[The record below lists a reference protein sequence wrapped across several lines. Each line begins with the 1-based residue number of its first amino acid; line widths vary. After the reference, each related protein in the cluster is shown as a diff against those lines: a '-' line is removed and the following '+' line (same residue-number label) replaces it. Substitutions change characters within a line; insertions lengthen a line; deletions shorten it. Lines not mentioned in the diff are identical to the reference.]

1 MNKPTIEKLY
11 THRLTPWVNAFL
23 FCVSI
28 RGVMALGDA
37 TGIRYSNSMLSV
49 MLFILLLMLGRI
61 VCLLFAKVDKV
72 WKIKA
77 YIFST
82 LLSAALHIGA
92 EYEFYDGVDFAKP
105 SLYFNTI
112 CLAIAMAPFVAYLW
126 RKPRKLNVIERDENE
141 KDKASGKISEPKS
154 FRSSTPFNF
163 FYIWAIIFLF
173 WMPVFF
179 ALYPGAFVYDATEE
193 YVEVI
198 SRQFTMH
205 HPLLHV
211 LALGGIVHLF
221 EYIGAGA
228 NLGIAVYVLLQM
240 LVMSAA
246 LSFVVRSLQMW
257 GVTKRYA
264 FITVLFFSIFPLFPL
279 YAVCTAKDGLFTV
292 FLLVAIVSMGNIIRS
307 TQQTQSPASAPY
319 MSDMVIFLV
328 SSTLMMM
335 LRNNGLYAYAAAA
348 IILAV
353 VMVLARRRERIPS
366 TSTGS
371 CAQSLNDSDK
381 NNSSSLTTASNDSHS
396 HNEPADSTLHA
407 EQSDANSD
415 ANKSRVNKS
424 RANHNASTPRTYS
437 RLLILMALSIVLS
450 LGGTRI
456 LKLATGATDGE
467 HQELLT
473 VPIQQ
478 LARTYT
484 YSPEAFTPDEE
495 SLLKAFIPEEYL
507 TTYTPRVSDVL
518 KSGFDN
524 RYYESHRALFYRLW
538 LTIGARRPLT
548 YLNAHLGTAYG
559 YLYPDALNNVYKG
572 NAMYTFT
579 YTDSSYFGFETEPPG
594 TRESMLPALEL
605 LIEKF
610 SLTLFQQKCPVL
622 SMLFAPGFVFW
633 VFLFILFGY
642 VDRKNLPMLLPVL
655 MTFATVLLGPTTLVR
670 YVLILWYIIPLYP
683 VWISEVERAIKNK

>member
-1 MNKPTIEKLY
+1 MNKPAIEKLY

-23 FCVSI
+23 FCVGI

-37 TGIRYSNSMLSV
+37 TGIRYSNSILSV

-61 VCLLFAKVDKV
+61 VCPLFAKVDKV
-72 WKIKA
+72 WKIKS

-82 LLSAALHIGA
+82 LLSTALHIGA

-105 SLYFNTI
+105 SLYLNTI

-126 RKPRKLNVIERDENE
+126 KKPKGLDVIDRDENE

-154 FRSSTPFNF
+154 FKSSTPFNF

-292 FLLVAIVSMGNIIRS
+292 FLLVAIVSMGNIIRLADVKDA
-307 TQQTQSPASAPY
+307 QPPSPTSAPP
-319 MSDMVIFLV
+319 MSDMIIFLV

-335 LRNNGLYAYAAAA
+335 LRNNGLYAYAATALISAMTLIISRRQKPAA
-348 IILAV
+348 F
-353 VMVLARRRERIPS
+353 S
-366 TSTGS
+366 G
-371 CAQSLNDSDK
+371 
-381 NNSSSLTTASNDSHS
+381 TTA
-396 HNEPADSTLHA
+396 
-407 EQSDANSD
+407 
-415 ANKSRVNKS
+415 
-424 RANHNASTPRTYS
+424 
-437 RLLILMALSIVLS
+437 RLLILMVLSIVLS

-484 YSPEAFTPDEE
+484 YNPEAFTPDEE
-495 SLLKAFIPEEYL
+495 ALLKAFIPEDYL

-633 VFLFILFGY
+633 VFIFILFGY

-683 VWISEVERAIKNK
+683 VWISEAER

>member
-1 MNKPTIEKLY
+1 MNKSTIEKLY

-23 FCVSI
+23 FCVGI

-37 TGIRYSNSMLSV
+37 TGIRYSNSILSV

-61 VCLLFAKVDKV
+61 VCPLFAKVDKV

-82 LLSAALHIGA
+82 LLSTALHIGA

-105 SLYFNTI
+105 SIYFNSL

-126 RKPRKLNVIERDENE
+126 RKPRDLDVIDRDENE
-141 KDKASGKISEPKS
+141 KDKVSGKTSGQKT

-228 NLGIAVYVLLQM
+228 NLGIAIYVLLQM

-292 FLLVAIVSMGNIIRS
+292 FLLVSIVSMGNIIRL
-307 TQQTQSPASAPY
+307 TDAEKAPASTTS

-335 LRNNGLYAYAAAA
+335 LRNNGLYAYTATAL
-348 IILAV
+348 IIVIVFV
-353 VMVLARRRERIPS
+353 VDRRHRSASSNRI
-366 TSTGS
+366 
-371 CAQSLNDSDK
+371 
-381 NNSSSLTTASNDSHS
+381 TA
-396 HNEPADSTLHA
+396 
-407 EQSDANSD
+407 
-415 ANKSRVNKS
+415 
-424 RANHNASTPRTYS
+424 
-437 RLLILMALSIVLS
+437 RLLILMVLSIVLS

-467 HQELLT
+467 HQEMLT

-484 YSPEAFTPDEE
+484 YSLEAFTPDEE
-495 SLLKAFIPEEYL
+495 ALLKAFIPEDYL
-507 TTYTPRVSDVL
+507 TTYSPRISDVL

-524 RYYESHRALFYRLW
+524 QYYESHRALFYKLW

-548 YLNAHLGTAYG
+548 YINAHLGTSYG
-559 YLYPDALNNVYKG
+559 YVYPDALNNVYKG
-572 NAMYTFT
+572 NTMNTFT

-594 TRESMLPALEL
+594 IRDSMLPALEF

-633 VFLFILFGY
+633 VFFFVLVGY
-642 VDRKNLPMLLPVL
+642 VDRKNLPMMLLVL

-670 YVLILWYIIPLYP
+670 YVLILWYITPLYP
-683 VWISEVERAIKNK
+683 IWIKEAERK

>member
-1 MNKPTIEKLY
+1 MNKLTLDKIY
-11 THRLTPWVNAFL
+11 THRLTPWVNALL
-23 FCVSI
+23 FCVGI

-37 TGIRYSNSMLSV
+37 TGVRYSNSMLSV
-49 MLFILLLMLGRI
+49 MLFILLLILGRI
-61 VCLLFAKVDKV
+61 VCPLFAVVEKAWKV
-72 WKIKA
+72 KA

-82 LLSAALHIGA
+82 LLSTALHVGA

-105 SLYFNTI
+105 SIYINTF

-126 RKPRKLNVIERDENE
+126 RKPRDLDVIDRDENE

-163 FYIWAIIFLF
+163 FYVWAIIFLF

-246 LSFVVRSLQMW
+246 LSFVVLSLQRW

-264 FITVLFFSIFPLFPL
+264 FMAVLFFSIFPLFPL

-335 LRNNGLYAYAAAA
+335 LRNNGLYAYGATA
-348 IILAV
+348 IIVAV
-353 VMVLARRRERIPS
+353 VMIVDRRKVK
-366 TSTGS
+366 
-371 CAQSLNDSDK
+371 SLPG
-381 NNSSSLTTASNDSHS
+381 TT
-396 HNEPADSTLHA
+396 T
-407 EQSDANSD
+407 
-415 ANKSRVNKS
+415 
-424 RANHNASTPRTYS
+424 

-524 RYYESHRALFYRLW
+524 QYYEAHRALFYKLW

-559 YLYPDALNNVYKG
+559 YLYPDAFNNVYKG

-642 VDRKNLPMLLPVL
+642 VDSKNMPMLLPVL

-683 VWISEVERAIKNK
+683 VWISEAERER

>member
-23 FCVSI
+23 FCVGI
-28 RGVMALGDA
+28 RGVMALGDV
-37 TGIRYSNSMLSV
+37 TGIRYSNSILSV
-49 MLFILLLMLGRI
+49 MIFILLLMLGRI
-61 VCLLFAKVDKV
+61 VCPLFTKVDKA

-82 LLSAALHIGA
+82 LLSTALHIGA
-92 EYEFYDGVDFAKP
+92 EYEFYDGVDYAKP

-126 RKPRKLNVIERDENE
+126 RKPRGLNVIDRDENE
-141 KDKASGKISEPKS
+141 KDKASGKTSGHKA
-154 FRSSTPFNF
+154 FRSSIPFNF

-246 LSFVVRSLQMW
+246 LSFVVRSFQMW

-292 FLLVAIVSMGNIIRS
+292 FLLVSIVSMGNIIRS
-307 TQQTQSPASAPY
+307 TDAEKEPVSTTS

-335 LRNNGLYAYAAAA
+335 LRNNGLYAYTATAL
-348 IILAV
+348 IIVIVFV
-353 VMVLARRRERIPS
+353 VDRRHRSASSNRI
-366 TSTGS
+366 
-371 CAQSLNDSDK
+371 
-381 NNSSSLTTASNDSHS
+381 TA
-396 HNEPADSTLHA
+396 
-407 EQSDANSD
+407 
-415 ANKSRVNKS
+415 
-424 RANHNASTPRTYS
+424 
-437 RLLILMALSIVLS
+437 RLLILMVLSIVLS

-467 HQELLT
+467 HQEMLT

-495 SLLKAFIPEEYL
+495 ALLKAFIPEDYL
-507 TTYTPRVSDVL
+507 TTYSPRISDVL
-518 KSGFDN
+518 KSGFN
-524 RYYESHRALFYRLW
+524 NQYYESHRALFYKLW
-538 LTIGARRPLT
+538 LTIGARRPIT
-548 YLNAHLGTAYG
+548 YLNAHLGTSYG
-559 YLYPDALNNVYKG
+559 YVYPDALNNVYKG
-572 NAMYTFT
+572 NTMNTFT

-594 TRESMLPALEL
+594 TRESMLPALEF
-605 LIEKF
+605 LIEKL
-610 SLTLFQQKCPVL
+610 SLDLFQQKCPVL

-633 VFLFILFGY
+633 VFFFVLVGY
-642 VDRKNLPMLLPVL
+642 VDRKNLPMMLLVL

-670 YVLILWYIIPLYP
+670 YVLILWYITPLYP
-683 VWISEVERAIKNK
+683 IWIKEAERK

>member
-1 MNKPTIEKLY
+1 MNKLTLDKIY
-11 THRLTPWVNAFL
+11 THRLTPWVNALL
-23 FCVSI
+23 FCVGI

-37 TGIRYSNSMLSV
+37 TGVRYSNSMLSV
-49 MLFILLLMLGRI
+49 MLFILLLVLGRI
-61 VCLLFAKVDKV
+61 VCPLFAVVEKAWKV
-72 WKIKA
+72 KA
-77 YIFST
+77 YIFSM
-82 LLSAALHIGA
+82 LLSTALHIGA

-105 SLYFNTI
+105 SIYINTF

-126 RKPRKLNVIERDENE
+126 RKPRDLDVIDRDENE

-163 FYIWAIIFLF
+163 FYVWAIIFLF
-173 WMPVFF
+173 WMLVFF

-228 NLGIAVYVLLQM
+228 NFGIAVYVLLQM

-246 LSFVVRSLQMW
+246 LSFVVLSLQRW

-264 FITVLFFSIFPLFPL
+264 FMAVLFFSIFPLFPL

-335 LRNNGLYAYAAAA
+335 LRNNGLYAYGATA
-348 IILAV
+348 IIVAV
-353 VMVLARRRERIPS
+353 VMIVDRRKVK
-366 TSTGS
+366 
-371 CAQSLNDSDK
+371 SLPG
-381 NNSSSLTTASNDSHS
+381 TT
-396 HNEPADSTLHA
+396 T
-407 EQSDANSD
+407 
-415 ANKSRVNKS
+415 
-424 RANHNASTPRTYS
+424 

-467 HQELLT
+467 HQEMLT

-478 LARTYT
+478 LTRTYT
-484 YSPEAFTPDEE
+484 YSPEAFTPDEVA
-495 SLLKAFIPEEYL
+495 LLKAFIPEEYL

-524 RYYESHRALFYRLW
+524 RYYESHCADFYRLW

-633 VFLFILFGY
+633 VFLFMLFGY

-655 MTFATVLLGPTTLVR
+655 MTFATVLMGPTTLVR
-670 YVLILWYIIPLYP
+670 YVLILWYIAPLYP
-683 VWISEVERAIKNK
+683 VWISEAGRER

>member
-23 FCVSI
+23 FCVGI

-37 TGIRYSNSMLSV
+37 TGIRYSNSILSI

-61 VCLLFAKVDKV
+61 ACPLFAKVDKV

-77 YIFST
+77 YIFSI

-112 CLAIAMAPFVAYLW
+112 CLAIAMAPFVACLW
-126 RKPRKLNVIERDENE
+126 RKPRDLDVIDRDENE
-141 KDKASGKISEPKS
+141 MDKASGKISEPKS

-246 LSFVVRSLQMW
+246 LCFVVRSLQMW

-292 FLLVAIVSMGNIIRS
+292 FLLVSIVSMGNIIRS
-307 TQQTQSPASAPY
+307 TDAEKAPASTSS
-319 MSDMVIFLV
+319 MSDMVIFLA

-335 LRNNGLYAYAAAA
+335 LRNNGLYAYTATAL
-348 IILAV
+348 IIV
-353 VMVLARRRERIPS
+353 IVFIVDRRHRSDSSNRI
-366 TSTGS
+366 
-371 CAQSLNDSDK
+371 
-381 NNSSSLTTASNDSHS
+381 TA
-396 HNEPADSTLHA
+396 
-407 EQSDANSD
+407 
-415 ANKSRVNKS
+415 
-424 RANHNASTPRTYS
+424 
-437 RLLILMALSIVLS
+437 RLLILMVLSIVLS
-450 LGGTRI
+450 LGDTRI

-467 HQELLT
+467 HQEMLT

-478 LARTYT
+478 LVRTYT

-495 SLLKAFIPEEYL
+495 ALLKAFIPEDYL
-507 TTYTPRVSDVL
+507 TTYSPRISDVL
-518 KSGFDN
+518 KSGFN
-524 RYYESHRALFYRLW
+524 NQYYESHRALFYKLW
-538 LTIGARRPLT
+538 ITIGARRPLT

-559 YLYPDALNNVYKG
+559 YIYPDALNNVYKG
-572 NAMYTFT
+572 NTMNTFI

-594 TRESMLPALEL
+594 IRESMLPALEF

-610 SLTLFQQKCPVL
+610 SLDLFQQKCPVL

-633 VFLFILFGY
+633 VFFFVLVGY
-642 VDRKNLPMLLPVL
+642 VDRKNLPMMLLVL

-670 YVLILWYIIPLYP
+670 YVLILWFIIPLYLI
-683 VWISEVERAIKNK
+683 WIKEAERK

>member
-1 MNKPTIEKLY
+1 MKSLSIDKLY
-11 THRLTPWVNAFL
+11 MHRLTPWVNALL
-23 FCVSI
+23 FCAGI

-37 TGIRYSNSMLSV
+37 TGVRYSNSMLSV
-49 MLFILLLMLGRI
+49 MLFILLLILGRI
-61 VCLLFAKVDKV
+61 VCPLFSKLERV
-72 WKIKA
+72 WRIKA
-77 YIFST
+77 YVFST
-82 LLSAALHIGA
+82 LLSVSLHIGA

-105 SLYFNTI
+105 SIYINTI
-112 CLAIAMAPFVAYLW
+112 CLAIALAPFVAYFW
-126 RKPRKLNVIERDENE
+126 RKPNGLNVVDR
-141 KDKASGKISEPKS
+141 KDTGTEGNSQTGI
-154 FRSSTPFNF
+154 PFNF

-228 NLGIAVYVLLQM
+228 NAGIAVYVLLQM
-240 LVMSAA
+240 FTMSAA
-246 LSFVVRSLQMW
+246 LSYVVRSLQRW
-257 GVTKRYA
+257 GVTERYA

-292 FLLVAIVSMGNIIRS
+292 FLLVAIVSMGNIIMS
-307 TQQTQSPASAPY
+307 SHISNCVSGNGDTKVSSDKDPAPS
-319 MSDMVIFLV
+319 MSDMVIFLI

-335 LRNNGLYAYAAAA
+335 LRNNGLYAYASTA

-353 VMVLARRRERIPS
+353 TLIIDRTPKNVPSISSDSSER
-366 TSTGS
+366 
-371 CAQSLNDSDK
+371 
-381 NNSSSLTTASNDSHS
+381 SSSEPDSAKNSRSQTGIARADYYAGVHYTT
-396 HNEPADSTLHA
+396 
-407 EQSDANSD
+407 
-415 ANKSRVNKS
+415 
-424 RANHNASTPRTYS
+424 S

-467 HQELLT
+467 HQEMLT

-484 YSPEAFTPDEE
+484 YSPDAFTPDEE
-495 SLLKAFIPEEYL
+495 ALLKAFIPEDYL

-524 RYYESHRALFYRLW
+524 KHYESHRADFYRLW

-559 YLYPDALNNVYKG
+559 YIYPDALNNVYKG

-594 TRESMLPALEL
+594 TRESMMPALEL

-622 SMLFAPGFVFW
+622 SMLFSPGFVFW
-633 VFLFILFGY
+633 VFMFVLFGY
-642 VDRKNLPMLLPVL
+642 VNRKNLPMMLLVL

-670 YVLILWYIIPLYP
+670 YVLILWYITPLYP
-683 VWISEVERAIKNK
+683 VWMCEAENKRKRYE

>member
-23 FCVSI
+23 FCVGI

-61 VCLLFAKVDKV
+61 VCPLFAKVDKV

-82 LLSAALHIGA
+82 LLSVALHIGA

-105 SLYFNTI
+105 SLYLNTI

-126 RKPRKLNVIERDENE
+126 RKPRDLDVIDRDENE

-246 LSFVVRSLQMW
+246 LSFVVRSLQMR

-292 FLLVAIVSMGNIIRS
+292 FLLVSIVSMGNIIRS
-307 TQQTQSPASAPY
+307 TDAEKEPVSTTS

-335 LRNNGLYAYAAAA
+335 LRNNGLYAYTATAL
-348 IILAV
+348 IIV
-353 VMVLARRRERIPS
+353 IVFIVDRRHRSASSNRI
-366 TSTGS
+366 
-371 CAQSLNDSDK
+371 
-381 NNSSSLTTASNDSHS
+381 TA
-396 HNEPADSTLHA
+396 
-407 EQSDANSD
+407 
-415 ANKSRVNKS
+415 
-424 RANHNASTPRTYS
+424 

-467 HQELLT
+467 HQEMLT

-495 SLLKAFIPEEYL
+495 ALLKAFIPEDYL
-507 TTYTPRVSDVL
+507 TTYSPRISDVL

-524 RYYESHRALFYRLW
+524 QYYESHRALFYKLW

-559 YLYPDALNNVYKG
+559 YIYPDALNNVYKG
-572 NAMYTFT
+572 NTMNTFT

-594 TRESMLPALEL
+594 TRESMLPALEF
-605 LIEKF
+605 LIEKL
-610 SLTLFQQKCPVL
+610 SLDLFQQKCPVL

-633 VFLFILFGY
+633 VFFFVLVGY
-642 VDRKNLPMLLPVL
+642 VDRKNLPMMLLVL

-670 YVLILWYIIPLYP
+670 YVLILWYITPLYP
-683 VWISEVERAIKNK
+683 IWIKEAERK

>member
-23 FCVSI
+23 FCVGI

-61 VCLLFAKVDKV
+61 VCPLFAKVDKV

-82 LLSAALHIGA
+82 LLSTALHIGA

-126 RKPRKLNVIERDENE
+126 RKPRDLDVIDRDENE

-292 FLLVAIVSMGNIIRS
+292 FLLVSIVSMGNIIRS
-307 TQQTQSPASAPY
+307 TDAEKAPASTTS
-319 MSDMVIFLV
+319 MSDMVIFLA

-335 LRNNGLYAYAAAA
+335 LRNNGLYAYTATAL
-348 IILAV
+348 IIV
-353 VMVLARRRERIPS
+353 IIFIVDRRHRSASSNRII
-366 TSTGS
+366 
-371 CAQSLNDSDK
+371 A
-381 NNSSSLTTASNDSHS
+381 
-396 HNEPADSTLHA
+396 
-407 EQSDANSD
+407 
-415 ANKSRVNKS
+415 
-424 RANHNASTPRTYS
+424 

-467 HQELLT
+467 HQEMLT

-495 SLLKAFIPEEYL
+495 ALLKAFIPEDYL
-507 TTYTPRVSDVL
+507 TTYSPRISDVL

-524 RYYESHRALFYRLW
+524 QYYESHRALFYKLW
-538 LTIGARRPLT
+538 LTIGTRRPLT
-548 YLNAHLGTAYG
+548 YINAHLGTSYG
-559 YLYPDALNNVYKG
+559 YVYPDALNNVYKG
-572 NAMYTFT
+572 NTMNTFT

-594 TRESMLPALEL
+594 IRDSMLPALEL

-610 SLTLFQQKCPVL
+610 SLNLFQQKCPVL

-633 VFLFILFGY
+633 VFFFVLVGY
-642 VDRKNLPMLLPVL
+642 VDRKNLPMMLLVL
-655 MTFATVLLGPTTLVR
+655 MTFATVLFGPTTLVR
-670 YVLILWYIIPLYP
+670 YVLILWYITPLYP
-683 VWISEVERAIKNK
+683 IWIKEAERK

>member
-23 FCVSI
+23 FCVGI

-37 TGIRYSNSMLSV
+37 TGIRYSNSILSV
-49 MLFILLLMLGRI
+49 MLFILVLMLGRI
-61 VCLLFAKVDKV
+61 VCPLFAKVDKV

-82 LLSAALHIGA
+82 LLSTALHIGA

-112 CLAIAMAPFVAYLW
+112 SLAIAMAPFVAYLW
-126 RKPRKLNVIERDENE
+126 RKPKGLNVIERDENE
-141 KDKASGKISEPKS
+141 KDKATGKTSEPKS
-154 FRSSTPFNF
+154 IRSSTPFNF

-221 EYIGAGA
+221 EYIDSGA

-246 LSFVVRSLQMW
+246 LSFVVRSFQMW

-264 FITVLFFSIFPLFPL
+264 FLTVLFFSIFPLFPL

-292 FLLVAIVSMGNIIRS
+292 FLLVSIVSMGNIIRLADVKDAQPPS
-307 TQQTQSPASAPY
+307 HASAPS

-335 LRNNGLYAYAAAA
+335 LRNNGLYAYAATALISA
-348 IILAV
+348 MTLIIS
-353 VMVLARRRERIPS
+353 RRQKPVAFS
-366 TSTGS
+366 G
-371 CAQSLNDSDK
+371 
-381 NNSSSLTTASNDSHS
+381 TTA
-396 HNEPADSTLHA
+396 
-407 EQSDANSD
+407 
-415 ANKSRVNKS
+415 
-424 RANHNASTPRTYS
+424 
-437 RLLILMALSIVLS
+437 RLLILMVLSIVLS

-467 HQELLT
+467 HQEMLT

-495 SLLKAFIPEEYL
+495 ALLKAFIPEDYL
-507 TTYTPRVSDVL
+507 TTYSPRISDVL
-518 KSGFDN
+518 KSGFN
-524 RYYESHRALFYRLW
+524 NQYYESHRALFYKLW

-559 YLYPDALNNVYKG
+559 YIYPDALNNVYKG
-572 NAMYTFT
+572 NTMYTFT
-579 YTDSSYFGFETEPPG
+579 YIDSSYFGFETEPPG
-594 TRESMLPALEL
+594 IRDSMLPALEF

-633 VFLFILFGY
+633 VFLFVLVGY
-642 VDRKNLPMLLPVL
+642 VDRKNLPMMLLVL
-655 MTFATVLLGPTTLVR
+655 MTFATVLFGPTTLVR
-670 YVLILWYIIPLYP
+670 YVLILWYITPLYP
-683 VWISEVERAIKNK
+683 IWIKEAERK

>member
-23 FCVSI
+23 FCVGI

-37 TGIRYSNSMLSV
+37 TGIRYSNSILSV

-61 VCLLFAKVDKV
+61 VCPLFAKVDKA

-82 LLSAALHIGA
+82 LLSTALHIGA

-126 RKPRKLNVIERDENE
+126 RKPRDLDVIDRDENE
-141 KDKASGKISEPKS
+141 KDKASGKNSEPKS
-154 FRSSTPFNF
+154 FKSSTPFNF

-221 EYIGAGA
+221 EYIGAGS

-292 FLLVAIVSMGNIIRS
+292 FLLVSIVSMGNIIRS
-307 TQQTQSPASAPY
+307 TDAEKAPASTTS

-335 LRNNGLYAYAAAA
+335 LRNNGLYAYTATAL
-348 IILAV
+348 IIV
-353 VMVLARRRERIPS
+353 IVFIVDRRYRSASSNRI
-366 TSTGS
+366 
-371 CAQSLNDSDK
+371 
-381 NNSSSLTTASNDSHS
+381 TA
-396 HNEPADSTLHA
+396 
-407 EQSDANSD
+407 
-415 ANKSRVNKS
+415 
-424 RANHNASTPRTYS
+424 

-456 LKLATGATDGE
+456 MKLATGATDGE
-467 HQELLT
+467 HQEMLT

-495 SLLKAFIPEEYL
+495 ALLKAFIPEDYL
-507 TTYTPRVSDVL
+507 TTYSPRISDVL

-524 RYYESHRALFYRLW
+524 QYYESHRALFYKLW

-559 YLYPDALNNVYKG
+559 YIYPDALNNVYKG
-572 NAMYTFT
+572 NTMNTFI

-594 TRESMLPALEL
+594 IRDSMLPALEL
-605 LIEKF
+605 LVEKF

-633 VFLFILFGY
+633 VFIFILFGY

>member
-1 MNKPTIEKLY
+1 MSYKMNKPTIEKLY

-23 FCVSI
+23 FCVGI

-61 VCLLFAKVDKV
+61 VCPLFAKVDKV
-72 WKIKA
+72 WEIKA

-82 LLSAALHIGA
+82 LLSLALHIGA
-92 EYEFYDGVDFAKP
+92 EYEFYDGVDFAKL
-105 SLYFNTI
+105 SLYLNTI
-112 CLAIAMAPFVAYLW
+112 CLAIAMAPFVACLW
-126 RKPRKLNVIERDENE
+126 RKLKGLDVIDRDENE
-141 KDKASGKISEPKS
+141 KDKATGKTSEPKS

-292 FLLVAIVSMGNIIRS
+292 FLLVSIVSMGNIIRS
-307 TQQTQSPASAPY
+307 TDAEKAPASTTS

-335 LRNNGLYAYAAAA
+335 LRNNGLYAYTATAL
-348 IILAV
+348 IIV
-353 VMVLARRRERIPS
+353 IVFIVDRRYRSASSNRI
-366 TSTGS
+366 
-371 CAQSLNDSDK
+371 
-381 NNSSSLTTASNDSHS
+381 TA
-396 HNEPADSTLHA
+396 
-407 EQSDANSD
+407 
-415 ANKSRVNKS
+415 
-424 RANHNASTPRTYS
+424 

-456 LKLATGATDGE
+456 MKLATGATDGE
-467 HQELLT
+467 HQEMLT

-495 SLLKAFIPEEYL
+495 ALLKAFIPEDYL
-507 TTYTPRVSDVL
+507 TTYTPRISDVL

-524 RYYESHRALFYRLW
+524 QYYESHRALFYKLW

-559 YLYPDALNNVYKG
+559 YIYPDALNNVYKG
-572 NAMYTFT
+572 NTMNTFI

-610 SLTLFQQKCPVL
+610 SLNLFQQKCPVL

-633 VFLFILFGY
+633 VFLFVLVGY
-642 VDRKNLPMLLPVL
+642 VDRKNLPMMLLVL

-670 YVLILWYIIPLYP
+670 YVLILWFIIPLYP
-683 VWISEVERAIKNK
+683 IWISEATI

>member
-1 MNKPTIEKLY
+1 MKSLSIDKLY
-11 THRLTPWVNAFL
+11 MHRLTPWVNALL
-23 FCVSI
+23 FCAGI

-37 TGIRYSNSMLSV
+37 TGVRYSNSMLSV
-49 MLFILLLMLGRI
+49 MLFILLLILGRI
-61 VCLLFAKVDKV
+61 VCPLFSKLERV
-72 WKIKA
+72 WRIKA
-77 YIFST
+77 YVFST
-82 LLSAALHIGA
+82 LLSVSLHIGA

-105 SLYFNTI
+105 SIYINTI
-112 CLAIAMAPFVAYLW
+112 CLAIALAPFVAYFW
-126 RKPRKLNVIERDENE
+126 RKPNGLNVVDR
-141 KDKASGKISEPKS
+141 KDTGTEGNSQTGI
-154 FRSSTPFNF
+154 PFNF

-228 NLGIAVYVLLQM
+228 NAGIAVYVLLQM
-240 LVMSAA
+240 LTMSVA
-246 LSFVVRSLQMW
+246 LSYVVRSLQRW

-264 FITVLFFSIFPLFPL
+264 FITVLFFGIFPLYPL

-292 FLLVAIVSMGNIIRS
+292 FLLVAIVSMGNIIMS
-307 TQQTQSPASAPY
+307 SHISNCVSGNGDTKVSSDKDPAPS
-319 MSDMVIFLV
+319 MSDMIIFLI

-335 LRNNGLYAYAAAA
+335 LRNNGLYAYASTA
-348 IILAV
+348 IIIAV
-353 VMVLARRRERIPS
+353 TLIIDRRHKKVPSISLDLSER
-366 TSTGS
+366 
-371 CAQSLNDSDK
+371 
-381 NNSSSLTTASNDSHS
+381 SSSEPDSS
-396 HNEPADSTLHA
+396 K
-407 EQSDANSD
+407 
-415 ANKSRVNKS
+415 KSPS
-424 RANHNASTPRTYS
+424 QTGIARANHHVGVYYTTS

-467 HQELLT
+467 HQEMLT

-484 YSPEAFTPDEE
+484 YSPDAFTPDEE
-495 SLLKAFIPEEYL
+495 ALLKAFIPEDYL

-524 RYYESHRALFYRLW
+524 KHYESHRADFYRLW

-559 YLYPDALNNVYKG
+559 YIYPDALNNVYKG

-594 TRESMLPALEL
+594 TRESMMPALEL

-622 SMLFAPGFVFW
+622 SMLFSPGFVFW
-633 VFLFILFGY
+633 VFMFVLFGY
-642 VDRKNLPMLLPVL
+642 VNRKNLPMMLLVL

-670 YVLILWYIIPLYP
+670 YVLILWYITPLYP
-683 VWISEVERAIKNK
+683 VWMCEAENKRKRYE

>member
-23 FCVSI
+23 FCVGI

-37 TGIRYSNSMLSV
+37 TGIRYSNSILSV

-61 VCLLFAKVDKV
+61 VCPLFAKVDKV

-82 LLSAALHIGA
+82 LLSTALHIGA
-92 EYEFYDGVDFAKP
+92 EYEFYDGVDYAKP

-126 RKPRKLNVIERDENE
+126 RKPRGLNVIDRDENE
-141 KDKASGKISEPKS
+141 KDKATGKTSEPKS

-246 LSFVVRSLQMW
+246 LSFVVRSFQMW

-292 FLLVAIVSMGNIIRS
+292 FLLVSIVSMGNIIRLADVKDAQPAS
-307 TQQTQSPASAPY
+307 HASAPS

-335 LRNNGLYAYAAAA
+335 LRNNGLYAYAATALISAMTLIISRRQKPAA
-348 IILAV
+348 F
-353 VMVLARRRERIPS
+353 S
-366 TSTGS
+366 G
-371 CAQSLNDSDK
+371 
-381 NNSSSLTTASNDSHS
+381 TTA
-396 HNEPADSTLHA
+396 
-407 EQSDANSD
+407 
-415 ANKSRVNKS
+415 
-424 RANHNASTPRTYS
+424 
-437 RLLILMALSIVLS
+437 RLLILMVLSIVLS

-467 HQELLT
+467 HQEMLT

-495 SLLKAFIPEEYL
+495 ALLKAFIPEDYL
-507 TTYTPRVSDVL
+507 TTYSPRISDVL
-518 KSGFDN
+518 KSGFN
-524 RYYESHRALFYRLW
+524 NQYYESHRALFYKLW

-559 YLYPDALNNVYKG
+559 YIYPDALNNVYKG
-572 NAMYTFT
+572 NTMNTFT

-594 TRESMLPALEL
+594 IRDSMLPALEL

-622 SMLFAPGFVFW
+622 SMLFAPGFLFW
-633 VFLFILFGY
+633 VFLFVLVGY
-642 VDRKNLPMLLPVL
+642 VDRKNLPMMLLVL
-655 MTFATVLLGPTTLVR
+655 MTFATVLFGPTTLVR
-670 YVLILWYIIPLYP
+670 YVLILWYITPLYP
-683 VWISEVERAIKNK
+683 IWIKEAERK

>member
-23 FCVSI
+23 FCVGI

-49 MLFILLLMLGRI
+49 MISILLLMLGRI
-61 VCLLFAKVDKV
+61 VCPLFAKVDKA

-82 LLSAALHIGA
+82 LLSTALHIGA
-92 EYEFYDGVDFAKP
+92 EYEFYDGVDFAKL

-126 RKPRKLNVIERDENE
+126 RKLKGLDMIEREE
-141 KDKASGKISEPKS
+141 PGMDKPSDKTSGQKA

-246 LSFVVRSLQMW
+246 LSFVVRSFQMW

-264 FITVLFFSIFPLFPL
+264 FLTVLFFSLFPLFPL

-292 FLLVAIVSMGNIIRS
+292 FLLVAIVSMGNIMRS
-307 TQQTQSPASAPY
+307 TDAEKVPASTAS
-319 MSDMVIFLV
+319 MSDMVIFLA

-335 LRNNGLYAYAAAA
+335 LRNNGLYAYTATAL
-348 IILAV
+348 IIV
-353 VMVLARRRERIPS
+353 IVFIVDRRHRSASSNRI
-366 TSTGS
+366 
-371 CAQSLNDSDK
+371 
-381 NNSSSLTTASNDSHS
+381 TA
-396 HNEPADSTLHA
+396 
-407 EQSDANSD
+407 
-415 ANKSRVNKS
+415 
-424 RANHNASTPRTYS
+424 
-437 RLLILMALSIVLS
+437 RLLILMVLSIVLS

-467 HQELLT
+467 HQEMLT

-495 SLLKAFIPEEYL
+495 ALLKAFIPEDYL
-507 TTYTPRVSDVL
+507 TTYSPRISDVL

-524 RYYESHRALFYRLW
+524 QYYESHRALFYKLW
-538 LTIGARRPLT
+538 LTIGTRRPLT
-548 YLNAHLGTAYG
+548 YINAHLGTAYG
-559 YLYPDALNNVYKG
+559 YIYPDALNNVYKG

-594 TRESMLPALEL
+594 IRDSMLPALEL

-610 SLTLFQQKCPVL
+610 SLNLFQQKCPVL

-633 VFLFILFGY
+633 VFFFVLVGY
-642 VDRKNLPMLLPVL
+642 VDRKNLPMMLLVL
-655 MTFATVLLGPTTLVR
+655 MTFATVLFGPTTLVR
-670 YVLILWYIIPLYP
+670 YVLILWYITPLYP
-683 VWISEVERAIKNK
+683 IWIKEAERK

>member
-23 FCVSI
+23 FCVGI

-37 TGIRYSNSMLSV
+37 TGIRYSNSILSV
-49 MLFILLLMLGRI
+49 MIFILLLMLGRI
-61 VCLLFAKVDKV
+61 VCPLFTKVDKA

-82 LLSAALHIGA
+82 LLSTALHIGA
-92 EYEFYDGVDFAKP
+92 EYEFYDGVDYAKP

-126 RKPRKLNVIERDENE
+126 RKLKGLDVIEREE
-141 KDKASGKISEPKS
+141 PGMDKPSDKTSGQKA

-246 LSFVVRSLQMW
+246 LSFVVRSFQMW

-292 FLLVAIVSMGNIIRS
+292 FLLVSIVSMGNIIRLADVKDAQPAS
-307 TQQTQSPASAPY
+307 HASAPS

-335 LRNNGLYAYAAAA
+335 LRNNGLYAYAATALISA
-348 IILAV
+348 MTLIIS
-353 VMVLARRRERIPS
+353 RRQKPVAFS
-366 TSTGS
+366 G
-371 CAQSLNDSDK
+371 
-381 NNSSSLTTASNDSHS
+381 TTA
-396 HNEPADSTLHA
+396 
-407 EQSDANSD
+407 
-415 ANKSRVNKS
+415 
-424 RANHNASTPRTYS
+424 
-437 RLLILMALSIVLS
+437 RLLILMVLSIVLS

-467 HQELLT
+467 HQEMLT

-495 SLLKAFIPEEYL
+495 ALLKAFIPEDYI
-507 TTYTPRVSDVL
+507 TTYSPRISDVL
-518 KSGFDN
+518 KSGLN
-524 RYYESHRALFYRLW
+524 NQYYESHRALFYKLW

-559 YLYPDALNNVYKG
+559 YIYPDALNNVYKG
-572 NAMYTFT
+572 NTMNTFT

-594 TRESMLPALEL
+594 IRDSMLPALEL

-622 SMLFAPGFVFW
+622 SMLFAPGFLFW
-633 VFLFILFGY
+633 VFLFVLVGY
-642 VDRKNLPMLLPVL
+642 VDRKNLPMMLLVL
-655 MTFATVLLGPTTLVR
+655 MTFATVLFGPTTLVR
-670 YVLILWYIIPLYP
+670 YVLILWYITPLYP
-683 VWISEVERAIKNK
+683 IWIKEAERK

>member
-23 FCVSI
+23 FCVGI

-61 VCLLFAKVDKV
+61 VCPLFAKVDKV

-292 FLLVAIVSMGNIIRS
+292 FLLVSIVSMGNIIRS
-307 TQQTQSPASAPY
+307 TDAEKAPASTTS

-335 LRNNGLYAYAAAA
+335 LRNNGLYAYTATAL
-348 IILAV
+348 IIV
-353 VMVLARRRERIPS
+353 IEFIVDRRHRSASSNRI
-366 TSTGS
+366 
-371 CAQSLNDSDK
+371 
-381 NNSSSLTTASNDSHS
+381 TA
-396 HNEPADSTLHA
+396 
-407 EQSDANSD
+407 
-415 ANKSRVNKS
+415 
-424 RANHNASTPRTYS
+424 
-437 RLLILMALSIVLS
+437 RLLILMTLSIVLS

-467 HQELLT
+467 HQEMLT

-495 SLLKAFIPEEYL
+495 ALLKAFIPEDYL
-507 TTYTPRVSDVL
+507 TTYTPRISDVL

-524 RYYESHRALFYRLW
+524 QYYESHRALFYKLW

-559 YLYPDALNNVYKG
+559 YIYPDALNNVYKG
-572 NAMYTFT
+572 NTMNTFT

-610 SLTLFQQKCPVL
+610 SLNLFQQKCPVL

-633 VFLFILFGY
+633 VFFFVLVGY
-642 VDRKNLPMLLPVL
+642 VDRKNLPMMLLVL

-670 YVLILWYIIPLYP
+670 YVLILWFIIPLYP
-683 VWISEVERAIKNK
+683 IWISEATI

>member
-23 FCVSI
+23 FCVGI

-49 MLFILLLMLGRI
+49 MLFILLMILGRI
-61 VCLLFAKVDKV
+61 VCPLFAKVDKV
-72 WKIKA
+72 WKIKS

-82 LLSAALHIGA
+82 LLSTALHIGA

-173 WMPVFF
+173 WMPIFF

-221 EYIGAGA
+221 EYIGASA

-292 FLLVAIVSMGNIIRS
+292 FLLVSIVSMGNIIRS
-307 TQQTQSPASAPY
+307 TDAEKAPASTTS

-335 LRNNGLYAYAAAA
+335 LRNNGLYAYTATAL
-348 IILAV
+348 IIV
-353 VMVLARRRERIPS
+353 IVFIVDRRHRS
-366 TSTGS
+366 
-371 CAQSLNDSDK
+371 A
-381 NNSSSLTTASNDSHS
+381 SSNHITA
-396 HNEPADSTLHA
+396 
-407 EQSDANSD
+407 
-415 ANKSRVNKS
+415 
-424 RANHNASTPRTYS
+424 

-467 HQELLT
+467 HQEMLT

-495 SLLKAFIPEEYL
+495 ALLKAFIPEDYL
-507 TTYTPRVSDVL
+507 TTYSPRISDVL

-524 RYYESHRALFYRLW
+524 QYYESHRALFYKLW
-538 LTIGARRPLT
+538 LTIGTRRPLT

-559 YLYPDALNNVYKG
+559 YIYPDALNNVYKG
-572 NAMYTFT
+572 NTMNTFT

-594 TRESMLPALEL
+594 TRESMLPALEI

-610 SLTLFQQKCPVL
+610 SLNLFQQKCPVL

-633 VFLFILFGY
+633 VFLFILVGY
-642 VDRKNLPMLLPVL
+642 VDRKNLLMMLLVL
-655 MTFATVLLGPTTLVR
+655 MSFATVLLGPTTLVR
-670 YVLILWYIIPLYP
+670 YVLILWYITPLYP
-683 VWISEVERAIKNK
+683 IWINEAERK

>member
-1 MNKPTIEKLY
+1 MNKPTIDKLY

-23 FCVSI
+23 FCVGI

-61 VCLLFAKVDKV
+61 VCPLFAKVDKV

-112 CLAIAMAPFVAYLW
+112 SLSIAMAPFVAYLW
-126 RKPRKLNVIERDENE
+126 RKPKGLNVIDRDENE
-141 KDKASGKISEPKS
+141 MDKATGKISEPKS
-154 FRSSTPFNF
+154 FKSSTPFNF
-163 FYIWAIIFLF
+163 FYIWVIIFLF

-221 EYIGAGA
+221 EYIGVGA

-292 FLLVAIVSMGNIIRS
+292 FLLVSIVSMGNIIRS
-307 TQQTQSPASAPY
+307 TDAEKEPVSTTS

-335 LRNNGLYAYAAAA
+335 LRNNGLYAYTATAL
-348 IILAV
+348 IIV
-353 VMVLARRRERIPS
+353 IVFIVDRRHRSASSNRI
-366 TSTGS
+366 
-371 CAQSLNDSDK
+371 
-381 NNSSSLTTASNDSHS
+381 TA
-396 HNEPADSTLHA
+396 
-407 EQSDANSD
+407 
-415 ANKSRVNKS
+415 
-424 RANHNASTPRTYS
+424 
-437 RLLILMALSIVLS
+437 RLLILMALSIVLL
-450 LGGTRI
+450 LGSTRI

-467 HQELLT
+467 HQEMLT

-495 SLLKAFIPEEYL
+495 ALLKAFIPEDYL
-507 TTYTPRVSDVL
+507 TTYSPRISDVL

-524 RYYESHRALFYRLW
+524 QYYESHRALFYKLW
-538 LTIGARRPLT
+538 LTIGARRPIT
-548 YLNAHLGTAYG
+548 YLNAHLGTSYG
-559 YLYPDALNNVYKG
+559 YVYPDALNNVYKG
-572 NAMYTFT
+572 NTMNTFT

-594 TRESMLPALEL
+594 TRESMLPALEF
-605 LIEKF
+605 LIEKL
-610 SLTLFQQKCPVL
+610 SLDLFQQKCPVL

-633 VFLFILFGY
+633 VFFFVLVGY
-642 VDRKNLPMLLPVL
+642 VDRKNLPMMLLVL

-670 YVLILWYIIPLYP
+670 YVLILWYITPLYP
-683 VWISEVERAIKNK
+683 IWIKEAERK

>member
-1 MNKPTIEKLY
+1 MNKPTIEKLN

-23 FCVSI
+23 FCVGI

-61 VCLLFAKVDKV
+61 VCPLFAKVDKV

-105 SLYFNTI
+105 SLYLNTI

-126 RKPRKLNVIERDENE
+126 KKPKGLDVIDRDENE
-141 KDKASGKISEPKS
+141 KDKASGKISELKS

-292 FLLVAIVSMGNIIRS
+292 FLLVAIVSMGNIIRLADVKDA
-307 TQQTQSPASAPY
+307 QPPSPTSAPP
-319 MSDMVIFLV
+319 MSDMIIFLV

-335 LRNNGLYAYAAAA
+335 LRNNGLYAYAATALISAMTLIISRRQKPAA
-348 IILAV
+348 F
-353 VMVLARRRERIPS
+353 S
-366 TSTGS
+366 G
-371 CAQSLNDSDK
+371 
-381 NNSSSLTTASNDSHS
+381 TTA
-396 HNEPADSTLHA
+396 
-407 EQSDANSD
+407 
-415 ANKSRVNKS
+415 
-424 RANHNASTPRTYS
+424 
-437 RLLILMALSIVLS
+437 RLLILMVLSIVLS

-467 HQELLT
+467 HQEMLT

-495 SLLKAFIPEEYL
+495 ALLKAFIPEDYL
-507 TTYTPRVSDVL
+507 TTYSPRISDVL

-524 RYYESHRALFYRLW
+524 QYYESHRALFYKLW

-559 YLYPDALNNVYKG
+559 YIYPDALNNVYKG
-572 NAMYTFT
+572 NTMNTFT

-683 VWISEVERAIKNK
+683 VWISEAER

>member
-1 MNKPTIEKLY
+1 MKSVSIDKLY
-11 THRLTPWVNAFL
+11 MHRFTPWVNALL
-23 FCVSI
+23 FCVGI

-37 TGIRYSNSMLSV
+37 TGVRYSNSMLSV
-49 MLFILLLMLGRI
+49 ILFILLLILGRI
-61 VCLLFAKVDKV
+61 VCPLFAKLENT
-72 WKIKA
+72 WRIKA
-77 YIFST
+77 YVFST
-82 LLSAALHIGA
+82 LLSASLHIGA

-105 SLYFNTI
+105 SIYINTI
-112 CLAIAMAPFVAYLW
+112 CLAIALAPFVAYLW
-126 RKPRKLNVIERDENE
+126 RKPNGLNVMDR
-141 KDKASGKISEPKS
+141 KDTGTEGNSQTG
-154 FRSSTPFNF
+154 TQFNF

-228 NLGIAVYVLLQM
+228 NAGIAVYVLFQM
-240 LVMSAA
+240 LTMSAA
-246 LSFVVRSLQMW
+246 LSYVVRSLQRW

-292 FLLVAIVSMGNIIRS
+292 FLLVAIVSMGNIIMS
-307 TQQTQSPASAPY
+307 SHISNCVSGNGDTKVISDKDPAPS
-319 MSDMVIFLV
+319 MSDMVIFLI

-335 LRNNGLYAYAAAA
+335 LRNNGLYAYASTA

-353 VMVLARRRERIPS
+353 TLIIDRTPKNVPSISSDSSER
-366 TSTGS
+366 
-371 CAQSLNDSDK
+371 
-381 NNSSSLTTASNDSHS
+381 SSSEPDSAKNSRSQTGIARADYYAGVHYTT
-396 HNEPADSTLHA
+396 
-407 EQSDANSD
+407 
-415 ANKSRVNKS
+415 
-424 RANHNASTPRTYS
+424 S

-467 HQELLT
+467 HQEMLT

-484 YSPEAFTPDEE
+484 YSPDAFTPDEE
-495 SLLKAFIPEEYL
+495 ALLKAFIPEDYL

-524 RYYESHRALFYRLW
+524 KYYESHRADFYRLW

-559 YLYPDALNNVYKG
+559 YIYPDALNNVYKG

-579 YTDSSYFGFETEPPG
+579 YIDSSYFGFETEPPG

-622 SMLFAPGFVFW
+622 SMLFSPGFVFW
-633 VFLFILFGY
+633 VFMFVLFGY
-642 VDRKNLPMLLPVL
+642 VNRKNLLMMLFVL

-670 YVLILWYIIPLYP
+670 YVLILWYITPLYT
-683 VWISEVERAIKNK
+683 VWMCEAENKR

>member
-23 FCVSI
+23 FCVGI

-37 TGIRYSNSMLSV
+37 TGIRYSNSILSV

-61 VCLLFAKVDKV
+61 VCPLFAKVDKV

-82 LLSAALHIGA
+82 LLSVALHIGA

-126 RKPRKLNVIERDENE
+126 RKPRDLDVIDRDENE

-246 LSFVVRSLQMW
+246 LSFVVRSIQMW

-292 FLLVAIVSMGNIIRS
+292 FLLVAIVSMGNIIRLADVKDAQPPS
-307 TQQTQSPASAPY
+307 HASAPS

-335 LRNNGLYAYAAAA
+335 LRNNGLYAYTATAL
-348 IILAV
+348 IIV
-353 VMVLARRRERIPS
+353 IVFIVDRRHRSASSNRI
-366 TSTGS
+366 
-371 CAQSLNDSDK
+371 
-381 NNSSSLTTASNDSHS
+381 TA
-396 HNEPADSTLHA
+396 
-407 EQSDANSD
+407 
-415 ANKSRVNKS
+415 
-424 RANHNASTPRTYS
+424 

-467 HQELLT
+467 HQEMLT

-484 YSPEAFTPDEE
+484 YSPEAFTPDEDA
-495 SLLKAFIPEEYL
+495 LLKAFIPEEYL
-507 TTYTPRVSDVL
+507 TTYSPRISDVL

-524 RYYESHRALFYRLW
+524 QYYESHRALFYKLW

-559 YLYPDALNNVYKG
+559 YVYPDALNNVYKG
-572 NAMYTFT
+572 NTMNTFT

-594 TRESMLPALEL
+594 IRDSMLPSLEL

-633 VFLFILFGY
+633 VFFFVLVGY
-642 VDRKNLPMLLPVL
+642 VDRKNLPMMLLVL

-670 YVLILWYIIPLYP
+670 YVLILWYITPLYP
-683 VWISEVERAIKNK
+683 IWIKEAERK

>member
-23 FCVSI
+23 FCVGI

-37 TGIRYSNSMLSV
+37 TGIRYSNSILSV

-141 KDKASGKISEPKS
+141 KDKASGKISEPTS

-292 FLLVAIVSMGNIIRS
+292 FLLVSVVSMGNIIRS
-307 TQQTQSPASAPY
+307 TDAEKAPASTTS
-319 MSDMVIFLV
+319 MSDMVIFLA

-335 LRNNGLYAYAAAA
+335 LRNNGLYAYTATAL
-348 IILAV
+348 IIV
-353 VMVLARRRERIPS
+353 IVFIVDRRHRSASSNRI
-366 TSTGS
+366 
-371 CAQSLNDSDK
+371 
-381 NNSSSLTTASNDSHS
+381 TA
-396 HNEPADSTLHA
+396 
-407 EQSDANSD
+407 
-415 ANKSRVNKS
+415 
-424 RANHNASTPRTYS
+424 

-484 YSPEAFTPDEE
+484 YNPEAFTPDEE
-495 SLLKAFIPEEYL
+495 ALLKAFIPEDYL

-633 VFLFILFGY
+633 VFIFILFGY

-670 YVLILWYIIPLYP
+670 YVLILWYIISLYP
-683 VWISEVERAIKNK
+683 VWISEAER

>member
-23 FCVSI
+23 FCVGI

-37 TGIRYSNSMLSV
+37 TGIRYSNSILSV

-61 VCLLFAKVDKV
+61 VCPLFAKVDKV

-82 LLSAALHIGA
+82 LLSTALHIGA

-105 SLYFNTI
+105 SLYLNTI
-112 CLAIAMAPFVAYLW
+112 CLAITMAPFVAYLW
-126 RKPRKLNVIERDENE
+126 RKLKGLDMIEREE
-141 KDKASGKISEPKS
+141 PGMDKPSDKTSGQKA

-292 FLLVAIVSMGNIIRS
+292 FLLVSIVSMGNIIRS
-307 TQQTQSPASAPY
+307 TDAEKAPASTTS

-335 LRNNGLYAYAAAA
+335 LRNNGLYAYTATAL
-348 IILAV
+348 IIVIVFV
-353 VMVLARRRERIPS
+353 VDRRHRSASSNRI
-366 TSTGS
+366 
-371 CAQSLNDSDK
+371 
-381 NNSSSLTTASNDSHS
+381 TA
-396 HNEPADSTLHA
+396 
-407 EQSDANSD
+407 
-415 ANKSRVNKS
+415 
-424 RANHNASTPRTYS
+424 

-467 HQELLT
+467 HQEMLT

-495 SLLKAFIPEEYL
+495 ALLKAFIPEDYL
-507 TTYTPRVSDVL
+507 TTYSPRISDVL

-524 RYYESHRALFYRLW
+524 QYYESHRALFYKLW

-559 YLYPDALNNVYKG
+559 YIYPDALNNVYKG
-572 NAMYTFT
+572 NTMNTFT

-605 LIEKF
+605 LVEKF

-633 VFLFILFGY
+633 VFLFVLVGY
-642 VDRKNLPMLLPVL
+642 VDRKNLPMMLLVL
-655 MTFATVLLGPTTLVR
+655 MTFATVLLGPTTMVR
-670 YVLILWYIIPLYP
+670 YVLILWFIIPLYP
-683 VWISEVERAIKNK
+683 IWISEATI

>member
-23 FCVSI
+23 FCVGI

-37 TGIRYSNSMLSV
+37 TGIRYSNSILSV

-61 VCLLFAKVDKV
+61 VCPLFAKVDKV

-82 LLSAALHIGA
+82 LLSTALHIGA

-126 RKPRKLNVIERDENE
+126 RKPKDLDVIDRDENE

-307 TQQTQSPASAPY
+307 TDAEKAPASTTS

-335 LRNNGLYAYAAAA
+335 LRNNGLYAYTATAL
-348 IILAV
+348 IIV
-353 VMVLARRRERIPS
+353 IVFIVDRRHRS
-366 TSTGS
+366 
-371 CAQSLNDSDK
+371 A
-381 NNSSSLTTASNDSHS
+381 SSNHITA
-396 HNEPADSTLHA
+396 
-407 EQSDANSD
+407 
-415 ANKSRVNKS
+415 
-424 RANHNASTPRTYS
+424 

-467 HQELLT
+467 HQEMLT

-495 SLLKAFIPEEYL
+495 ALLKAFIPEDYL
-507 TTYTPRVSDVL
+507 TTYSPRISDVL
-518 KSGFDN
+518 KSGFN
-524 RYYESHRALFYRLW
+524 NQYYESHRALFYKLW

-559 YLYPDALNNVYKG
+559 YIYPDALNNVYKG
-572 NAMYTFT
+572 NTMNTFI

-594 TRESMLPALEL
+594 IRDSMLPALEL

-633 VFLFILFGY
+633 VFFFVLVGY
-642 VDRKNLPMLLPVL
+642 VDRKNLPMMLLVL

-670 YVLILWYIIPLYP
+670 YVLILWYITPLYP
-683 VWISEVERAIKNK
+683 IWIKEAERK

>member
-23 FCVSI
+23 FCVGI

-37 TGIRYSNSMLSV
+37 TGIRYSNSILSV

-61 VCLLFAKVDKV
+61 VCPLFAKVDKV

-82 LLSAALHIGA
+82 LLSTALHIGA

-126 RKPRKLNVIERDENE
+126 RKPRDLDVIDRDENE

-211 LALGGIVHLF
+211 LTLGGIVHLF

-240 LVMSAA
+240 LVMSTA
-246 LSFVVRSLQMW
+246 LSFVVRSIQMW

-292 FLLVAIVSMGNIIRS
+292 FLLVSIVSMGNIIRLADVKDAKPP
-307 TQQTQSPASAPY
+307 SPASVPP
-319 MSDMVIFLV
+319 MSDMVIFIV

-335 LRNNGLYAYAAAA
+335 LRNNGLYAYTATAL
-348 IILAV
+348 IIVIVFV
-353 VMVLARRRERIPS
+353 VDRRQRS
-366 TSTGS
+366 
-371 CAQSLNDSDK
+371 A
-381 NNSSSLTTASNDSHS
+381 SSNRTT
-396 HNEPADSTLHA
+396 T
-407 EQSDANSD
+407 
-415 ANKSRVNKS
+415 
-424 RANHNASTPRTYS
+424 

-495 SLLKAFIPEEYL
+495 SILKAFIPEDYL

-538 LTIGARRPLT
+538 LTIGVRRPLT

-610 SLTLFQQKCPVL
+610 SLTIFQQN
-622 SMLFAPGFVFW
+622 AP
-633 VFLFILFGY
+633 Y
-642 VDRKNLPMLLPVL
+642 
-655 MTFATVLLGPTTLVR
+655 
-670 YVLILWYIIPLYP
+670 
-683 VWISEVERAIKNK
+683 

>member
-23 FCVSI
+23 FCVGI

-37 TGIRYSNSMLSV
+37 TGIRYSNSILSV

-61 VCLLFAKVDKV
+61 VCPLFAKVDKV

-221 EYIGAGA
+221 EYIGASA

-292 FLLVAIVSMGNIIRS
+292 FLLVSIVSMGNIIRS
-307 TQQTQSPASAPY
+307 TDAEKAPASTTS

-335 LRNNGLYAYAAAA
+335 LRNNGLYAYTATAL
-348 IILAV
+348 IIV
-353 VMVLARRRERIPS
+353 IVFIVDRRHRS
-366 TSTGS
+366 
-371 CAQSLNDSDK
+371 A
-381 NNSSSLTTASNDSHS
+381 SSNHITA
-396 HNEPADSTLHA
+396 
-407 EQSDANSD
+407 
-415 ANKSRVNKS
+415 
-424 RANHNASTPRTYS
+424 

-467 HQELLT
+467 HQEMLT

-495 SLLKAFIPEEYL
+495 ALLKAFIPEDYL
-507 TTYTPRVSDVL
+507 TTYSPRISDVL

-524 RYYESHRALFYRLW
+524 QYYESHRALFYKLW
-538 LTIGARRPLT
+538 LTIGTRRPLT

-559 YLYPDALNNVYKG
+559 YIYPDALNNVYKG
-572 NAMYTFT
+572 NTMNTFT

-594 TRESMLPALEL
+594 TRESMLPALEI

-610 SLTLFQQKCPVL
+610 SLNLFQQKCPVL

-633 VFLFILFGY
+633 VFLFILVGY
-642 VDRKNLPMLLPVL
+642 VDRKNLLMMLLVL
-655 MTFATVLLGPTTLVR
+655 MSFATVLLGPTTLVR
-670 YVLILWYIIPLYP
+670 YVLILWYITPLYP
-683 VWISEVERAIKNK
+683 IWINEAERK

>member
-23 FCVSI
+23 FCVGI

-37 TGIRYSNSMLSV
+37 TGIRYSNSILSV

-61 VCLLFAKVDKV
+61 VCPLFAKVDKV

-82 LLSAALHIGA
+82 LLSTALHIGA

-126 RKPRKLNVIERDENE
+126 RKPRDLDVIDRDENE

-292 FLLVAIVSMGNIIRS
+292 FLLVSIVSMGNIIRS
-307 TQQTQSPASAPY
+307 TDAEKEPVSTTS

-335 LRNNGLYAYAAAA
+335 LRNNGLYAYTATAL
-348 IILAV
+348 IIVIVFV
-353 VMVLARRRERIPS
+353 VDRRHRSASSNRI
-366 TSTGS
+366 
-371 CAQSLNDSDK
+371 
-381 NNSSSLTTASNDSHS
+381 TTC
-396 HNEPADSTLHA
+396 
-407 EQSDANSD
+407 
-415 ANKSRVNKS
+415 
-424 RANHNASTPRTYS
+424 
-437 RLLILMALSIVLS
+437 LLILMVLSIVLS

-467 HQELLT
+467 HQEMLT

-495 SLLKAFIPEEYL
+495 ALLKAFIPEDYL
-507 TTYTPRVSDVL
+507 TTYSPRISDVL
-518 KSGFDN
+518 KSGFN
-524 RYYESHRALFYRLW
+524 NQYYESHRALFYKLW
-538 LTIGARRPLT
+538 ITIGARRPLT

-559 YLYPDALNNVYKG
+559 YIYPDALNNVYKG
-572 NAMYTFT
+572 NTMNTFT

-594 TRESMLPALEL
+594 TRESMLPALEF

-610 SLTLFQQKCPVL
+610 SLDLFQQKCPVL

-633 VFLFILFGY
+633 VFFFVLVGY
-642 VDRKNLPMLLPVL
+642 VDRKNLPMMLLVL
-655 MTFATVLLGPTTLVR
+655 MTFATVLFGPTTLVR
-670 YVLILWYIIPLYP
+670 YVLILWYITPLYP
-683 VWISEVERAIKNK
+683 IWIKEAERK

>member
-23 FCVSI
+23 FCVGI

-61 VCLLFAKVDKV
+61 VCPFFAKVDKV
-72 WKIKA
+72 WKIKS

-82 LLSAALHIGA
+82 LLSTALHIGA

-105 SLYFNTI
+105 SLYLNTI

-126 RKPRKLNVIERDENE
+126 RKPRGLDVIERDENE
-141 KDKASGKISEPKS
+141 MDKASGKISEPKS

-292 FLLVAIVSMGNIIRS
+292 FLLVSIVSMGNIIRLADVKDAQPPS
-307 TQQTQSPASAPY
+307 HASAPS

-335 LRNNGLYAYAAAA
+335 LRNNGLYAYTATAL
-348 IILAV
+348 IIV
-353 VMVLARRRERIPS
+353 IVFIDDRRHRSASSNRI
-366 TSTGS
+366 
-371 CAQSLNDSDK
+371 
-381 NNSSSLTTASNDSHS
+381 TA
-396 HNEPADSTLHA
+396 
-407 EQSDANSD
+407 
-415 ANKSRVNKS
+415 
-424 RANHNASTPRTYS
+424 

-467 HQELLT
+467 HQEMLT

-495 SLLKAFIPEEYL
+495 ALLKAFIPEDYL
-507 TTYTPRVSDVL
+507 TTYSPRISDVL

-524 RYYESHRALFYRLW
+524 QYYESHRALFYKLW

-559 YLYPDALNNVYKG
+559 YIYPDALNNVYKG
-572 NAMYTFT
+572 NTMNTFT

-594 TRESMLPALEL
+594 IRDSMLPALEL
-605 LIEKF
+605 LVEKF

-633 VFLFILFGY
+633 VFLFVLVGY
-642 VDRKNLPMLLPVL
+642 VDRKNLSMMLLVL

-670 YVLILWYIIPLYP
+670 YVLILWFIIPLYP
-683 VWISEVERAIKNK
+683 IWIKEAERK

>member
-23 FCVSI
+23 FCVGI

-37 TGIRYSNSMLSV
+37 TGIRYSNSILSV

-61 VCLLFAKVDKV
+61 VCPLFAKVDKV
-72 WKIKA
+72 WKIKS

-82 LLSAALHIGA
+82 LLSTALHIGA

-105 SLYFNTI
+105 SLYLNTI

-126 RKPRKLNVIERDENE
+126 KKPKGLDVIDRDENE

-292 FLLVAIVSMGNIIRS
+292 FLLVSIVSMGNIIRS
-307 TQQTQSPASAPY
+307 TDAKQAPASTTS
-319 MSDMVIFLV
+319 MSDMVIFLA
-328 SSTLMMM
+328 SSILMMM
-335 LRNNGLYAYAAAA
+335 LRNNGLYAYTATAL
-348 IILAV
+348 IIV
-353 VMVLARRRERIPS
+353 IIFIVDRRHRSASSNRII
-366 TSTGS
+366 
-371 CAQSLNDSDK
+371 A
-381 NNSSSLTTASNDSHS
+381 
-396 HNEPADSTLHA
+396 
-407 EQSDANSD
+407 
-415 ANKSRVNKS
+415 
-424 RANHNASTPRTYS
+424 
-437 RLLILMALSIVLS
+437 RLLILMVLSIVLS

-467 HQELLT
+467 HQEMLT

-495 SLLKAFIPEEYL
+495 ALLKAFIPEDYL
-507 TTYTPRVSDVL
+507 TTYSPRISDVL

-524 RYYESHRALFYRLW
+524 QYYESHWALFYKLW

-559 YLYPDALNNVYKG
+559 YIYPDALNNVYKG
-572 NAMYTFT
+572 NTMNTFT

-594 TRESMLPALEL
+594 IRDSMLPALEL

-610 SLTLFQQKCPVL
+610 SLNLFQQKCPVL

-633 VFLFILFGY
+633 VFFFVLVGY
-642 VDRKNLPMLLPVL
+642 VDRKNLPMMLLVL

-670 YVLILWYIIPLYP
+670 YVLILWFIIPLYLI
-683 VWISEVERAIKNK
+683 WISEATI

>member
-23 FCVSI
+23 FCVGI

-37 TGIRYSNSMLSV
+37 TGIRYSNSILSV
-49 MLFILLLMLGRI
+49 MIFILLLMLGRI
-61 VCLLFAKVDKV
+61 VCPLFTKVDKA

-82 LLSAALHIGA
+82 LLSTALHIGA

-126 RKPRKLNVIERDENE
+126 RKLKGLDVIEREE
-141 KDKASGKISEPKS
+141 PGMDKPSDKTSGQKA

-246 LSFVVRSLQMW
+246 LSFVVRSFQMW

-292 FLLVAIVSMGNIIRS
+292 FLLVSIVSMGNIIRLADVKDAQPAS
-307 TQQTQSPASAPY
+307 HASAPS

-335 LRNNGLYAYAAAA
+335 LRNNGLYAYAATALISA
-348 IILAV
+348 MTLIIS
-353 VMVLARRRERIPS
+353 RRQKPVAFS
-366 TSTGS
+366 G
-371 CAQSLNDSDK
+371 
-381 NNSSSLTTASNDSHS
+381 TTA
-396 HNEPADSTLHA
+396 
-407 EQSDANSD
+407 
-415 ANKSRVNKS
+415 
-424 RANHNASTPRTYS
+424 
-437 RLLILMALSIVLS
+437 RLLILMVLSIVLS

-467 HQELLT
+467 HQEMLT

-495 SLLKAFIPEEYL
+495 ALLKAFIPEDYI
-507 TTYTPRVSDVL
+507 TTYSPRISDVL
-518 KSGFDN
+518 KSGLN
-524 RYYESHRALFYRLW
+524 NQYYESHRALFYKLW

-559 YLYPDALNNVYKG
+559 YIYPDALNNVYKG
-572 NAMYTFT
+572 NTMNTFT

-594 TRESMLPALEL
+594 IRDSMLPALEL

-622 SMLFAPGFVFW
+622 SMLFAPGFLFW
-633 VFLFILFGY
+633 VFLFVLVGY
-642 VDRKNLPMLLPVL
+642 VDRKNLPMMLLVL
-655 MTFATVLLGPTTLVR
+655 MTFATVLFGPTTLVR
-670 YVLILWYIIPLYP
+670 YVLILWYITPLYP
-683 VWISEVERAIKNK
+683 IWIKEAERK

>member
-23 FCVSI
+23 FCVGI

-61 VCLLFAKVDKV
+61 VCPLFAKVDKV
-72 WKIKA
+72 WEIKA

-82 LLSAALHIGA
+82 LLSTALHIGA

-112 CLAIAMAPFVAYLW
+112 CLAIAMASFVAYLW
-126 RKPRKLNVIERDENE
+126 RKPKGLDVIDRDENE
-141 KDKASGKISEPKS
+141 KDKATGKTSEPKS

-163 FYIWAIIFLF
+163 FYIWAMIFLF

-264 FITVLFFSIFPLFPL
+264 FLTVLFFSIFPLFPL
-279 YAVCTAKDGLFTV
+279 YAVCTAKDSLFTV

-307 TQQTQSPASAPY
+307 TDTEKEPVSTTS

-335 LRNNGLYAYAAAA
+335 LRNNGLYAYAATALISA
-348 IILAV
+348 MTLIIS
-353 VMVLARRRERIPS
+353 RRQKPVAFS
-366 TSTGS
+366 G
-371 CAQSLNDSDK
+371 
-381 NNSSSLTTASNDSHS
+381 TTA
-396 HNEPADSTLHA
+396 
-407 EQSDANSD
+407 
-415 ANKSRVNKS
+415 
-424 RANHNASTPRTYS
+424 
-437 RLLILMALSIVLS
+437 RLLILMVLSIVLS

-467 HQELLT
+467 HQEMLT

-495 SLLKAFIPEEYL
+495 ALLKAFIPEDYL
-507 TTYTPRVSDVL
+507 TTYSPRISDVL

-524 RYYESHRALFYRLW
+524 QYYESYRALFYRLW
-538 LTIGARRPLT
+538 LTIGARCPLT

-559 YLYPDALNNVYKG
+559 YIYPDALNNVYKG
-572 NAMYTFT
+572 NTMNTFT

-594 TRESMLPALEL
+594 IRDSMLPALEL

-622 SMLFAPGFVFW
+622 SMLFAPGFLFW
-633 VFLFILFGY
+633 VFLFVLVGY
-642 VDRKNLPMLLPVL
+642 VDRKNLPMMLLVL
-655 MTFATVLLGPTTLVR
+655 MTFATVLFGPTTLVR
-670 YVLILWYIIPLYP
+670 YVLILWYITPLYP
-683 VWISEVERAIKNK
+683 IWIKEAERK

>member
-1 MNKPTIEKLY
+1 MNKLTLVKLY
-11 THRLTPWVNAFL
+11 THRLTPWVNALL
-23 FCVSI
+23 FCVGI
-28 RGVMALGDA
+28 RGVMALGDSS
-37 TGIRYSNSMLSV
+37 GVRYSNSMLSV
-49 MLFILLLMLGRI
+49 MLFILLLVLGRI
-61 VCLLFAKVDKV
+61 VCPLFAVVEKAWKV
-72 WKIKA
+72 KA

-82 LLSAALHIGA
+82 LLSTALHIGA

-105 SLYFNTI
+105 SIYINTI

-126 RKPRKLNVIERDENE
+126 RKPNGVDVMGGHGTGEAESSRQP
-141 KDKASGKISEPKS
+141 SES
-154 FRSSTPFNF
+154 VGTRTQFSF

-246 LSFVVRSLQMW
+246 LSFVVLSLQRW

-264 FITVLFFSIFPLFPL
+264 FMAVLFFSIFPLFPL

-335 LRNNGLYAYAAAA
+335 LRNNGLYAYGATA
-348 IILAV
+348 IIVAV
-353 VMVLARRRERIPS
+353 VMIVDRRKVK
-366 TSTGS
+366 
-371 CAQSLNDSDK
+371 SLPG
-381 NNSSSLTTASNDSHS
+381 TT
-396 HNEPADSTLHA
+396 T
-407 EQSDANSD
+407 
-415 ANKSRVNKS
+415 
-424 RANHNASTPRTYS
+424 

-633 VFLFILFGY
+633 VFLFMLFGY

-655 MTFATVLLGPTTLVR
+655 MTFATVLMGPTTLVR
-670 YVLILWYIIPLYP
+670 YVLILWYIAPLYP
-683 VWISEVERAIKNK
+683 VWISEAGRER

>member
-1 MNKPTIEKLY
+1 MNKSTIEKLY

-23 FCVSI
+23 FCVGI

-37 TGIRYSNSMLSV
+37 TGIRYSNSILSV

-61 VCLLFAKVDKV
+61 VCPLFAKVDKV

-82 LLSAALHIGA
+82 LLSTALHIGA

-105 SLYFNTI
+105 SIYFNSL

-126 RKPRKLNVIERDENE
+126 RKPRDLDVIDRDENE
-141 KDKASGKISEPKS
+141 KDKVSGKTSGQKT

-228 NLGIAVYVLLQM
+228 NLGIAIYVLLQM

-292 FLLVAIVSMGNIIRS
+292 FLLVSIVSMGNIIRS
-307 TQQTQSPASAPY
+307 TDAEKAPASTTS

-335 LRNNGLYAYAAAA
+335 LRNNGLYAYTATAL
-348 IILAV
+348 IIVIVFV
-353 VMVLARRRERIPS
+353 VDRRHRSASSNRI
-366 TSTGS
+366 
-371 CAQSLNDSDK
+371 
-381 NNSSSLTTASNDSHS
+381 TA
-396 HNEPADSTLHA
+396 
-407 EQSDANSD
+407 
-415 ANKSRVNKS
+415 
-424 RANHNASTPRTYS
+424 
-437 RLLILMALSIVLS
+437 RLLILMTLSIVLS
-450 LGGTRI
+450 FGDTRI

-467 HQELLT
+467 HQEMLT

-495 SLLKAFIPEEYL
+495 ALLKAFIPEDYL
-507 TTYTPRVSDVL
+507 TTYSPRISDVL

-524 RYYESHRALFYRLW
+524 QYYESHRALFYKLW

-559 YLYPDALNNVYKG
+559 YIYPDALNNVYKG
-572 NAMYTFT
+572 NTMNTFT

-594 TRESMLPALEL
+594 IRDSMLPALEL

-633 VFLFILFGY
+633 VFFFVLVGY
-642 VDRKNLPMLLPVL
+642 VDRKNLPMMLLVL

-670 YVLILWYIIPLYP
+670 YVLILWFIIPLYP
-683 VWISEVERAIKNK
+683 IWISEATI

>member
-23 FCVSI
+23 FCVGI

-37 TGIRYSNSMLSV
+37 TGIRYSNSILSV

-61 VCLLFAKVDKV
+61 VCPLFAKVDKV

-82 LLSAALHIGA
+82 LLSLALHIGA

-105 SLYFNTI
+105 SLYLNTI

-126 RKPRKLNVIERDENE
+126 RKLKGLDVIEREE
-141 KDKASGKISEPKS
+141 PGMDKPSDKTSRQKA

-292 FLLVAIVSMGNIIRS
+292 FLLVSIVSMGNIIRS
-307 TQQTQSPASAPY
+307 TDAEQAPASTTS

-335 LRNNGLYAYAAAA
+335 LRNNGLYAYTATAL
-348 IILAV
+348 IIV
-353 VMVLARRRERIPS
+353 IVFIVDRRHRS
-366 TSTGS
+366 
-371 CAQSLNDSDK
+371 A
-381 NNSSSLTTASNDSHS
+381 SSNHITA
-396 HNEPADSTLHA
+396 
-407 EQSDANSD
+407 
-415 ANKSRVNKS
+415 
-424 RANHNASTPRTYS
+424 

-467 HQELLT
+467 HQEMLT

-495 SLLKAFIPEEYL
+495 ALLKAFIPEDYL
-507 TTYTPRVSDVL
+507 TTYSPRISDVL

-524 RYYESHRALFYRLW
+524 QYYESHRALFYKLW
-538 LTIGARRPLT
+538 LTIGTRRPLT

-559 YLYPDALNNVYKG
+559 YIYPDALNNVYKG
-572 NAMYTFT
+572 NTMNTFT

-594 TRESMLPALEL
+594 TRESMLPALEI

-610 SLTLFQQKCPVL
+610 SLNLFQQKCPVL

-633 VFLFILFGY
+633 VFLFVLVGY
-642 VDRKNLPMLLPVL
+642 VDRKNLPMMLLVL
-655 MTFATVLLGPTTLVR
+655 MTFATVLFGPTTLVR
-670 YVLILWYIIPLYP
+670 YVLILWYITPLYP
-683 VWISEVERAIKNK
+683 IWINEAERK